1 MQSGFNIKRLSLCL
15 FLLNEHIHLSF
26 SYLIKAG
33 DHNLSVNESLQQ
45 ETVPEE
51 IFVHPR
57 FKPIGLPFFDG
68 DIALIKLK
76 QEVKLSKFVRTVC
89 LPEKSEGDLAIPE
102 TRGTVAGW
110 GVTRSLR
117 RGEFTHLSEIS
128 KVLRHASFP
137 IQSDQLCTNKS
148 GIQFNTTTAFCA
160 GDGRGGED
168 ACQGDSGGAFV
179 RDTSFGLLDS
189 KWVVIGLVSW
199 GNGCAQKDQ
208 YGYYTRIH
216 PFLDWIKETMNEE
229 KQPANS
235 E

>member
-1 MQSGFNIKRLSLCL
+1 M
-15 FLLNEHIHLSF
+15 NET
-26 SYLIKAG
+26 
-33 DHNLSVNESLQQ
+33 LQQ
-45 ETVPEE
+45 EIVPEK

-68 DIALIKLK
+68 DIALIKLSR
-76 QEVKLSKFVRTVC
+76 EVELSKFVRIVC
-89 LPEKSEGDLAIPE
+89 LPEKSEGDLAIPK

-110 GVTRSLR
+110 GVTRPLR
-117 RGEFTHLSEIS
+117 RGEFTQLSDIS

-179 RDTSFGLLDS
+179 RDVSFGLSDS
-189 KWVVIGLVSW
+189 KWVVIGVVSW

-216 PFLDWIKETMNEE
+216 PFLDWIKETMNEKKE
-229 KQPANS
+229 PGNS

>member
-1 MQSGFNIKRLSLCL
+1 MSRKIV

-45 ETVPEE
+45 EIVPEE

-57 FKPIGLPFFDG
+57 FKPSGVPFFDG
-68 DIALIKLK
+68 DIALIKLS
-76 QEVKLSKFVRTVC
+76 QGVELSKFVRTVC
-89 LPEKSEGDLAIPE
+89 LPEKSEGDLAIPK

-110 GVTRSLR
+110 GVTRPLR
-117 RGEFTHLSEIS
+117 RGEFTQLSETS

-160 GDGRGGED
+160 GNGRGGED

-179 RDTSFGLLDS
+179 RDVSFGLSDS
-189 KWVVIGLVSW
+189 KWVVIGVVSW

-216 PFLDWIKETMNEE
+216 PFLDWIKETMNEKKE
-229 KQPANS
+229 PANS